1 MKKEHI
7 MKKITPKK
15 TTLKTKNIEAKTTS
29 QRLRDSMMP
38 QELKKHEEGYR
49 DFVLS
54 ELLIAITNEN
64 ELSVRNLAKE
74 AGLSPRIVQAMR
86 SGEDKDY
93 SFKSFLKILQ
103 GLHCKKFTITTEQGK
118 NINISLLNTLKKN

>member
-1 MKKEHI
+1 MKTV
-7 MKKITPKK
+7 TPKK
-15 TTLKTKNIEAKTTS
+15 TTSKTKDIKAKTTS
-29 QRLRDSMMP
+29 QRLRDSMAP
-38 QELKKHEEGYR
+38 QELKKHEEEYR

-64 ELSVRNLAKE
+64 ELSVRKLAQE

-103 GLHCKKFTITTEQGK
+103 GLRCKKFTITTKQGK
-118 NINISLLNTLKKN
+118 SINIPLPNSVKKN

>member
-1 MKKEHI
+1 MKKL
-7 MKKITPKK
+7 TPKK
-15 TTLKTKNIEAKTTS
+15 VIAKTKEVQVKTTS
-29 QRLRDSMMP
+29 QRLRESMTP

-64 ELSVRNLAKE
+64 ELSVRKLAQE

-86 SGEDKDY
+86 SGESKEY
-93 SFKSFLKILQ
+93 SFKSIVKILQ
-103 GLHCKKFTITTEQGK
+103 GLRCKKFTITTEHGK
-118 NINISLLNTLKKN
+118 NITIPLNPSSKKS

>member
-1 MKKEHI
+1 MKKV
-7 MKKITPKK
+7 TPKK
-15 TTLKTKNIEAKTTS
+15 ARPTTQNIKVKTTS
-29 QRLRDSMMP
+29 QRLQDSMTP
-38 QELKKHEEGYR
+38 PELKKHKEGYR

-64 ELSVRNLAKE
+64 ELSVRKLAQE

-93 SFKSFLKILQ
+93 SFKSFLKILH
-103 GLHCKKFTITTEQGK
+103 GLRCKKFTVTTEQGK
-118 NINISLLNTLKKN
+118 SINIPLPSIIKKN

>member
-1 MKKEHI
+1 MKKV
-7 MKKITPKK
+7 TPKK
-15 TTLKTKNIEAKTTS
+15 TIAKTKDVQVKTTS
-29 QRLRDSMMP
+29 QRLRESMTP

-64 ELSVRNLAKE
+64 ELSVRKLAQE

-86 SGEDKDY
+86 SGENKEY
-93 SFKSFLKILQ
+93 SFKSILKIFQ
-103 GLHCKKFTITTEQGK
+103 GLRCKKFTITTEHGK
-118 NINISLLNTLKKN
+118 NITIPLNYSSKK

>member
-1 MKKEHI
+1 M
-7 MKKITPKK
+7 KK
-15 TTLKTKNIEAKTTS
+15 TTPKTKNVKAKTTS
-29 QRLRDSMMP
+29 QRLRDSMTP

-54 ELLIAITNEN
+54 ELLIAITNDN
-64 ELSVRNLAKE
+64 ELSVRKLAQE

-93 SFKSFLKILQ
+93 SFKSILKILQ
-103 GLHCKKFTITTEQGK
+103 GLRCKKFTITTQQGK
-118 NINISLLNTLKKN
+118 NINIPLPSTTKKP